1 MPLAETPNVIPAL
14 PELFLALIVMVSV
27 VLGVFQK
34 GGANEI
40 NVKVFRVV
48 FWLSTISITLTAF
61 LLILYAGERTVTF
74 AGLFLSDTYSVF
86 CKILILTG
94 SVITLVIARQFLER
108 HEMARFEYP
117 IIITIATLGML
128 MMVSANDLISLYLS
142 LELQSLSLYIIAAI
156 RRDDIRSSESG
167 LKYFV
172 LGALASG
179 LFLYG
184 ASLIYGFSGTTNFD
198 ELSKIFSASTDAKIG
213 LGIIFGITFIIAGL
227 AFKIAAV
234 PFHMWTPDVYEGAP
248 TPVTAFFAVAPKI
261 AALALLIR
269 VMVGP
274 FGDLWAH
281 WQQIIVFLS
290 IASMLLGA
298 FGAIKQYN
306 IKRLMAY
313 SSIGH
318 IGYALIGLA
327 NGNEA
332 GVRAVL
338 IYLAIYLVMNIG
350 CFACILAMRKDDRM
364 VENIESLAGLGKSH
378 PLLAAAMAI
387 FMFSMAGIPP
397 MAGFFGKLYI
407 FLAAIEN
414 ELYLLA
420 IIGVLTSV
428 VASFYY
434 LRIIRIIYF
443 DDIDEPLDKP
453 IDKEIGIVTTF
464 AGLAVLF
471 FFLYPGYL
479 VTKAATAAASLFS
492 G

>member
-1 MPLAETPNVIPAL
+1 MPLAEIPNVIPAL
-14 PELFLALIVMVSV
+14 PELFLALIVMASV
-27 VLGVFQK
+27 VFGVFQK

-61 LLILYAGERTVTF
+61 LVIACADERIITF
-74 AGLFLSDTYSVF
+74 GGLFLSDTYSVF
-86 CKILILTG
+86 CKMLILTG
-94 SVITLVIARQFLER
+94 SVVTLVIARQFLER
-108 HEMARFEYP
+108 HKMARFEYP

-128 MMVSANDLISLYLS
+128 MMVSANDLISLYIA

-198 ELSKIFSASTDAKIG
+198 ELSKIFSDNSNAKIG

-261 AALALLIR
+261 AALTLLIR

-290 IASMLLGA
+290 IASMLVGA
-298 FGAIKQYN
+298 FGAIKQFN

-332 GVRAVL
+332 GIRAVL

-350 CFACILAMRKDDRM
+350 SFACILAMRKDDRM
-364 VENIESLAGLGKSH
+364 VEDIFNLAGLGKSH
-378 PLLAAAMAI
+378 PLLAAAMTI

-407 FLAAIEN
+407 FLAAIQN
-414 ELYLLA
+414 ELYTLA

-428 VASFYY
+428 IAAFYY
-434 LRIIRIIYF
+434 LRIIRIMYF
-443 DDIDEPLDKP
+443 DDIDETLDKP
-453 IDKEIGIVTTF
+453 IDREIGIITTL
-464 AGLAVLF
+464 AGLAVLL

-479 VTKAATAAASLFS
+479 VTVAATAAASLFS